1 MKLKLL
7 VTTVAITTLFGC
19 ASNPQ
24 KQAENEQKKE
34 AKETASA
41 LQDNGVDVPEW
52 FIKPPA
58 ATDEYLYIAGA
69 GVSSDII
76 MSRDKAILNAQDML
90 ADTLNAKVDSVT
102 RSRRVD
108 NNGSVG
114 ADYTS
119 KIIRKTVEATF
130 LTGMQIEHSRITREG
145 KGFRTYILVKYPIG
159 DANRLL
165 REKLQRED
173 INGNQ
178 DKLIDGELSKNA
190 SPAPSVPLPAP
201 LPPLSQVKE
210 VVIADYT
217 KASSAEA
224 AKAVAIDVA
233 KERAAV
239 EGGKVIQLSTTIQ

>member
-1 MKLKLL
+1 MKLKLIA
-7 VTTVAITTLFGC
+7 TTVALTTLFGC

-24 KQAENEQKKE
+24 KELEKDQKKE
-34 AKETASA
+34 AKETAST

-58 ATDEYLYIAGA
+58 ATDEYMYVAGS

-76 MSRDKAILNAQDML
+76 MSRDKAILNAQDLL

-102 RSRRVD
+102 RHRKID
-108 NNGSVG
+108 NNGSVS

-119 KIIRKTVEATF
+119 KVIRKTVEATF

-145 KGFRTYILVKYPIG
+145 KGYRTYILVKYPIG
-159 DANRLL
+159 DANQLL

-173 INGNQ
+173 SGKNQ
-178 DKLIDGELSKNA
+178 DDMIDSELSSSNKV
-190 SPAPSVPLPAP
+190 SSVKLPPPLPS
-201 LPPLSQVKE
+201 LSAVKE

-217 KASSAEA
+217 KAPSAEA
-224 AKAVAIDVA
+224 AKAAAIEVA
-233 KERAAV
+233 KERAAA
-239 EGGKVIQLSTTIQ
+239 EGGKVIQLSTTVR